1 MVETKQKLTK
11 GEKRRAE
18 REYKE
23 EKNLGNGARGMG
35 HRGARNNYSL
45 STPAFTHTRTPLN
58 PGLFAHKPPPPPPTQ
73 SPLTSSFSNMQS
85 LSGPQMNLFPHNK
98 PAGGGNPRGL
108 FGDTGALLSNLLN
121 NPNHEHSFISSFP
134 TAPAPKF
141 NPQNPPNGINP
152 PNGLNP
158 LPTLPNLNFLNNS
171 TFDTSNTFGSFP
183 SSCLPDQNTT
193 LRNSSTPQRLHDQ
206 QQGQQVISIDSE

>member
-23 EKNLGNGARGMG
+23 EKNLGNGARGV
-35 HRGARNNYSL
+35 RQRNNYSL

-85 LSGPQMNLFPHNK
+85 LSTPQMNLFPHNK
-98 PAGGGNPRGL
+98 PSAGNPRGL
-108 FGDTGALLSNLLN
+108 FGDTGALLSGLLN

-134 TAPAPKF
+134 TAPKF
-141 NPQNPPNGINP
+141 NPSNPPTPLPTNGAT
-152 PNGLNP
+152 

-183 SSCLPDQNTT
+183 SSCLPDQNTN
-193 LRNSSTPQRLHDQ
+193 RNPSSTPRHSHDK
-206 QQGQQVISIDSE
+206 GIISIDSE